1 MSVEFQ
7 TEELNETN
15 STFREFITFFR
26 DLIIILLIVILIRIF
41 IITPFKINGTS
52 MEESYHE
59 KEYILV
65 DKLSYL
71 NLPDTFWAKKSENS
85 LQNTINWILGKIPIR
100 IWDPKRGD
108 VVVITP
114 HVDKN
119 REYYIKRII
128 AVPGDTIRL
137 EEGQVFIKTRTS
149 SGFVQIH
156 EPYLSLSNSGMTYL
170 SEAIKENQ
178 FLLGEK
184 QYWVMGDNR
193 QNSSDS
199 RTCFKDCYGKE
210 YTAHFIK
217 RSDIIGRALLNFG
230 YFHLFH
236 DENWS
241 IDFDNLG
248 WVSAPRFLSHPRSA
262 EYPELSA
269 E

>member
-1 MSVEFQ
+1 MTSEF
-7 TEELNETN
+7 ETVSIDETS

-26 DLIIILLIVILIRIF
+26 DLIIILIIVIMIRVF
-41 IITPFKINGTS
+41 LITPFRINGTS

-71 NLPDTFWAKKSENS
+71 NFPETFWVKKSENT
-85 LQNTINWILGKIPIR
+85 LQNTVNSLLGNIPLQ

-114 HVDKN
+114 HVDKT

-128 AVPGDTIRL
+128 AIPGDTIRI
-137 EEGQVFIKTRTS
+137 EDGHVYIKTKTS
-149 SGFVQIH
+149 NDFVKLQ
-156 EPYLSLSNSGMTYL
+156 ENYLSLSNSGRTYL
-170 SEAIKENQ
+170 GASIQENQ
-178 FLLGEK
+178 FLLGEN

-199 RTCFKDCYGKE
+199 RTCFKDCYGKDN
-210 YTAHFIK
+210 TAHFMK
-217 RSDIIGRALLNFG
+217 RSDIIGRALLNFW

-236 DENWS
+236 EENWS
-241 IDFDNLG
+241 IDFDNLW
-248 WVSAPRFLSHPRSA
+248 WVSPPRFLSHPRSA
-262 EYPELSA
+262 EYPEIQ
-269 E
+269 

>member
-1 MSVEFQ
+1 MAAEFE
-7 TEELNETN
+7 TEDISDSD
-15 STFREFITFFR
+15 STFRELITFFR
-26 DLIIILLIVILIRIF
+26 DLIIILIIVILIRIF
-41 IITPFKINGTS
+41 LITPFRINGTS

-71 NLPDTFWAKKSENS
+71 NLPDTFGAKTSLNSVQNTVNS
-85 LQNTINWILGKIPIR
+85 LLGKVPLR
-100 IWDPKRGD
+100 IGDPKRGD

-119 REYYIKRII
+119 REYYIKRVI
-128 AVPGDTIRL
+128 ALPGDTIRF
-137 EEGQVFIKTRTS
+137 EEWHVFIKTSTS
-149 SGFVQIH
+149 SGFTQIH
-156 EPYLSLSNSGMTYL
+156 EPYLSLSNSGRTYL
-170 SEAIKENQ
+170 SEAIPESQ
-178 FLLGEK
+178 FLLGDN

-199 RTCFKDCYGKE
+199 RTCFKDCYGKD

-217 RSDIIGRALLNFG
+217 RSDIVGRTFLNFW
-230 YFHLFH
+230 YFHLFN

-241 IDFDNLG
+241 IDFGHIG

-262 EYPELSA
+262 TYPELA
-269 E
+269 Q